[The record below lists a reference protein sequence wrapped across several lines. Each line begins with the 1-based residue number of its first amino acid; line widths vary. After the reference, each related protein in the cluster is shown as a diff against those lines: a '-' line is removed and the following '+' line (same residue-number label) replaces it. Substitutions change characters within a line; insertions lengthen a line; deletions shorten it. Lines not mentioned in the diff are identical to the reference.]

1 MRELWPE
8 FTAFQEFFAKLTKA
22 SISGFRPLAWVGI
35 VYQQFPQLV
44 IDEFQVY
51 NLVMYAA

>member
-1 MRELWPE
+1 VV
-8 FTAFQEFFAKLTKA
+8 FAFEVLIFNLSTGIVPA
-22 SISGFRPLAWVGI
+22 SVKTCCPAWVRL

-51 NLVMYAA
+51 NLVLYAA